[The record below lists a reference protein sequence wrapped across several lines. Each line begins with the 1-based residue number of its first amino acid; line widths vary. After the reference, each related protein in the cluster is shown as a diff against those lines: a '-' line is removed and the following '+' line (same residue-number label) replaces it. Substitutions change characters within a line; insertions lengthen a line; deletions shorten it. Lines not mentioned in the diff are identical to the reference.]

1 MCTVFDS
8 RTDYRT
14 LLLLLWANGVRA
26 GAGRNEV
33 CENRFD
39 VRFLRSMVSA
49 RDIEHM
55 STGSGHAYND
65 YRSYGAGPV
74 ANLSQT
80 EPMH

>member
-1 MCTVFDS
+1 
-8 RTDYRT
+8 
-14 LLLLLWANGVRA
+14 
-26 GAGRNEV
+26 
-33 CENRFD
+33 
-39 VRFLRSMVSA
+39 MVSA

-80 EPMH
+80 ECSTDRHERSRGSKPALCTALQQQNIESDSPAAWHTAILAPLESDL